1 MSSLRLIP
9 QLLERNQEYAKS
21 HTPLPLITEFP
32 PGTRGPKTVI
42 CTFSAVSIIKFSTD
56 NAPVSCCDGRV
67 DPEAVLGLKPGGM
80 YTIVIACFPTSKDS
94 LSFDSEAIVLRN
106 AGCNVPQNLEDLL
119 LLDHVRGGVEE
130 VLVLE
135 HTDCGVTYATDEEIR
150 ESLKKLVPSHSK
162 DIDAFEFGTFKK

>member
-42 CTFSAVSIIKFSTD
+42 F
-56 NAPVSCCDGRV
+56 SCCDGRV